1 MLPYYPARDG
11 YPSMFEADDD
21 AGSAVAAPELA
32 PAGCTS
38 CCKSTSGAA
47 DRERPRSALPKHRY
61 WRNQGETRITKE
73 GAAIPR
79 NSTARSDWVARR
91 RVVS

>member
-21 AGSAVAAPELA
+21 AGSAIAAPELA

-47 DRERPRSALPKHRY
+47 GREVLAPLFRSIAT
-61 WRNQGETRITKE
+61 GATK
-73 GAAIPR
+73 GK
-79 NSTARSDWVARR
+79 SG
-91 RVVS
+91 